1 MNQDQNA
8 AGAAVPAEQSPWS
21 GADVSASVSER
32 VRRAEVLIE
41 ALPYIRRFSGHVMV
55 IKLGGA
61 VDAADGDVDSVLR
74 DVVLLRFVG
83 MRPVLVHGGGAEISA
98 WQERIGIAPRFVNGL
113 RVTDAPTM
121 EIVKMVLTGKVG
133 PDLVM
138 RINRLGGSAI
148 GISGEDGPT
157 LLVRP
162 RAPEGGAD
170 LGFVGDVETVNVDP
184 LQAILDQG
192 RIPVVASIGLGYDGQ
207 TYNVNA
213 DSVAA
218 EVAVALR
225 ATKLI
230 LLTDVDGVRDGSG
243 SLLSELDS
251 GTAKRLVDDG
261 VIVRGMI
268 PKVRAA
274 MRAASAGAAAHII
287 DGRVPHSLLLELL
300 TERGVGT
307 MVAAGERA

>member
-1 MNQDQNA
+1 MTQTTLTQDVQ
-8 AGAAVPAEQSPWS
+8 
-21 GADVSASVSER
+21 ER

-41 ALPYIRRFSGHVMV
+41 ALPYIRRFSGHIMV
-55 IKLGGA
+55 IKLGGS
-61 VDAADGDVDSVLR
+61 VDAGDGDIDDVLR

-98 WQERIGIAPRFVNGL
+98 WQARVGLEPKFVNGL

-133 PDLVM
+133 PDIVT

-162 RAPEGGAD
+162 RPPEGGAD
-170 LGFVGDVETVNVDP
+170 LGFVGDVETVNAEP
-184 LQAILDQG
+184 LQSILDQG

-218 EVAVALR
+218 ELAVALH

-230 LLTDVDGVRDGSG
+230 LLTDVEGVRGRDSA
-243 SLLSELDS
+243 LLTELDPQS
-251 GTAKRLVDDG
+251 AQQLVDDG
-261 VIVRGMI
+261 VIAGGMI

-274 MRAASAGAAAHII
+274 TRAVSAGAAAHII

-307 MVAAGERA
+307 MFAAAESA

>member
-1 MNQDQNA
+1 MTQTQLT
-8 AGAAVPAEQSPWS
+8 PE
-21 GADVSASVSER
+21 VSER

-41 ALPYIRRFSGHVMV
+41 ALPFIRRFSGHVMV

-98 WQERIGIAPRFVNGL
+98 WQKRMGLEPRFVNGL
-113 RVTDAPTM
+113 RVTDAATM

-133 PDLVM
+133 PDLVA

-148 GISGEDGPT
+148 GISGEDGPS

-162 RAPEGGAD
+162 HAPEGGAD
-170 LGFVGDVETVNVDP
+170 LGFVGDVDTVNVDP
-184 LQAILDQG
+184 LHAIIDQG

-218 EVAVALR
+218 ELAAALH

-230 LLTDVDGVRDGSG
+230 LLTDVDGVRDGAG
-243 SLLSELDS
+243 ALLSELDPVS
-251 GTAKRLVDDG
+251 AQRLVDDG
-261 VIVRGMI
+261 VIFGGMI

-274 MRAASAGAAAHII
+274 VRAVDAGAAAHVI

-307 MVAAGERA
+307 MFAAGEQR